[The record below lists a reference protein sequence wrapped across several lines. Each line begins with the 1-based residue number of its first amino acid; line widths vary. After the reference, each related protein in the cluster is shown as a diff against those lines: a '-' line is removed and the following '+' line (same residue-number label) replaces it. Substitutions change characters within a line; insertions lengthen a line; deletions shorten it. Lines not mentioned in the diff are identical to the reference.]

1 MTTMTQIILT
11 LDDEQLNRLRKSA
24 ERAELSVE
32 EAARHGL
39 MTYLDREAEF
49 QRITEYL
56 LTKNAELYRR
66 LAQ

>member
-1 MTTMTQIILT
+1 
-11 LDDEQLNRLRKSA
+11 
-24 ERAELSVE
+24 
-32 EAARHGL
+32 